1 MDDSGSRKN
10 MASTFAA
17 EQGLLSSLRR
27 KRTYHGDV
35 KLTNVRGH
43 PEHTDVKEDLDLT
56 QYRVRYESGDVL
68 KDKELT
74 TQVASLDHQPVTW
87 KEPRS
92 EYALLTSSYQSR
104 KDRHE
109 AAMDGFHHKLVDLC
123 EDLEGQVIQS
133 SRDLRDYLAEVKQR
147 IAKIFARLNDDEFM
161 TGQDHEYV
169 HGVHGVWWHGRMVCS
184 MMHSVQNGVH
194 GVPGAW
200 CVQASP
206 RAGGS
211 LLVLLVVQVLQL
223 VAVVKVYSSSHTCVP
238 TASPP
243 FRSAHTPTSLLLSS
257 PHPPS
262 SSLSPRPPLTLF
274 SGTCWSSGRRSTVS
288 TKRGTHPKGTSGTAS
303 RASRR
308 SARGKAGCF

>member
-1 MDDSGSRKN
+1 MDDTGSRKN

-43 PEHTDVKEDLDLT
+43 PDHTDVKEDLDLT

-169 HGVHGVWWHGRMVCS
+169 HGVP
-184 MMHSVQNGVH
+184 SVY
-194 GVPGAW
+194 GAW
-200 CVQASP
+200 CTVCRMDDACWGFTLGVVGSAGVA
-206 RAGGS
+206 AGGS
-211 LLVLLVVQVLQL
+211 GGGLLVCSVV
-223 VAVVKVYSSSHTCVP
+223 
-238 TASPP
+238 
-243 FRSAHTPTSLLLSS
+243 AHMCPL
-257 PHPPS
+257 P
-262 SSLSPRPPLTLF
+262 SLS
-274 SGTCWSSGRRSTVS
+274 RR
-288 TKRGTHPKGTSGTAS
+288 G
-303 RASRR
+303 
-308 SARGKAGCF
+308 AR

>member
-1 MDDSGSRKN
+1 MVVVGTDNKKWKLQHVGLTNFTGVLRLAMDDTGSRKN

-43 PEHTDVKEDLDLT
+43 PDHTDVKEDLDLT

-169 HGVHGVWWHGRMVCS
+169 HGVPSVWCMVYG
-184 MMHSVQNGVH
+184 VQNGRRLLGVH
-194 GVPGAW
+194 SW
-200 CVQASP
+200 C
-206 RAGGS
+206 
-211 LLVLLVVQVLQL
+211 
-223 VAVVKVYSSSHTCVP
+223 
-238 TASPP
+238 
-243 FRSAHTPTSLLLSS
+243 
-257 PHPPS
+257 
-262 SSLSPRPPLTLF
+262 
-274 SGTCWSSGRRSTVS
+274 CW
-288 TKRGTHPKGTSGTAS
+288 
-303 RASRR
+303 
-308 SARGKAGCF
+308 